1 MRITFVEQL
10 LTGLYRMDFLT
21 FKIALIP
28 KNRAIFA
35 LVSS

>member
-1 MRITFVEQL
+1 M
-10 LTGLYRMDFLT
+10 LTGLRYTDFLT
-21 FKIALIP
+21 FKIVLIP